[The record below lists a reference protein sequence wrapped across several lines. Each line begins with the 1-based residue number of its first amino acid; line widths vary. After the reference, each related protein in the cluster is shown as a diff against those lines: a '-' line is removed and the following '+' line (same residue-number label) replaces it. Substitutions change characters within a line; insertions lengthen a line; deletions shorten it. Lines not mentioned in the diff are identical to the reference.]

1 MVYDCFTFFNE
12 LDLLEIRLNVLNEV
26 VDKFVLVE
34 MARTFQ
40 RKPKPLYFEENKQRF
55 EKFKDKIIHIKVSEV
70 PEVIPSKLCTNG
82 NTWQFECYQRDC
94 IMQGL
99 QDAEDDDIIMISDV
113 DEIPEPEVIKNY
125 IHSGNGIFCLE
136 QKMMY
141 YFMNNINCTYPV
153 WRNGTRIAR
162 FKELQNPDDFPMK
175 DQVYWEYSKKG
186 SCNYFR
192 NLICPGI
199 KNGGW
204 HFSYCGGV
212 DQIIKKRTSFSETNL
227 NTEKN
232 MSPDEILHKIYIGK
246 DILDR
251 KEYCYK
257 CLKLN
262 DSFPKYIRDNQEL
275 YSSLILHQNLFQ
287 KIANFFVIVNCRI
300 YIKKGNLQRKLKQA
314 EKSIRRTLSPCKKF
328 VFRLLRIYK

>member
-34 MARTFQ
+34 MARTHTYDE
-40 RKPKPLYFEENKQRF
+40 KDLYFENNKSRYADF
-55 EKFKDKIIHIKVSEV
+55 LDKIIHIKIDSY
-70 PEVIPSKLCTNG
+70 PESIPSKLCDNG
-82 NTWQFECYQRDC
+82 NKWQLENYQRDC

-99 QDAEDDDIIMISDV
+99 KDAKDDDVILISDL
-113 DEIPEPEVIKNY
+113 DEIPNPKAISDY
-125 IHSGNGIFCLE
+125 INRNFTGIYTCE

-141 YFMNNINCTYPV
+141 YFVNNQNVVSPV
-153 WRNGTRIAR
+153 WDHGTKIVR
-162 FKELQNPDDFPMK
+162 FSDLKNPNQDLPPSC
-175 DQVYWEYSKKG
+175 YYEYSKKG
-186 SCNYFR
+186 LPTYLRFCKGN
-192 NLICPGI
+192 II
-199 KNGGW
+199 KDGGW

-212 DQIIKKRTSFSETNL
+212 DAIIKKRNSICEQEL

-232 MSPDEILHKIYIGK
+232 MSQNEILHKIYIGK

-257 CLKLN
+257 CLKLD
-262 DSFPKYIRDNQEL
+262 DSFPKYIRDNQER
-275 YSSLILHQNLFQ
+275 YSSLILCQNLFQ
-287 KIANFFVIVNCRI
+287 KIANLFVIVNCYV

-314 EKSIRRTLSPCKKF
+314 EKSIRRTLSPCKRF
-328 VFRLLRIYK
+328 VFRFLRVYK